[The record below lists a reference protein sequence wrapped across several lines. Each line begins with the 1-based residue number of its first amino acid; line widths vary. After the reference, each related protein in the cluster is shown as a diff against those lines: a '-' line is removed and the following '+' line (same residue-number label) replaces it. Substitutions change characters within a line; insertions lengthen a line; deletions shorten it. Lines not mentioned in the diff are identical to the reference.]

1 MVSLSERIASD
12 TKEAMKARD
21 KSRVNA
27 LRMLRSALGNE
38 QIQVGHELS
47 EDEEIAVLRRQ
58 LKQREESAEA
68 YREAGRAEQADSET
82 AEAEVIRSYLP
93 APMSREEIER
103 VADQA
108 IEETGAAGMKDMGS
122 VMGRAKELSEN
133 RAEGRELS
141 AVVRERLQGM

>member
-1 MVSLSERIASD
+1 MSLSDRIASD
-12 TKEAMKARD
+12 TKKAMKARD

-68 YREAGRAEQADSET
+68 YREAGRAEQADSEA

-93 APMSREEIER
+93 APMSREEIEW
-103 VADQA
+103 VSDQA

-122 VMGRAKELSEN
+122 VMGRARELSEN

-141 AVVRERLQGM
+141 VVVRERLQGM

>member
-1 MVSLSERIASD
+1 MSLSERIASD

-68 YREAGRAEQADSET
+68 YREAGRAEQADSEA

-122 VMGRAKELSEN
+122 VMGRARELSEN

>member
-68 YREAGRAEQADSET
+68 YRKAGRAEQADSET

>member
-1 MVSLSERIASD
+1 
-12 TKEAMKARD
+12 MKARD

-68 YREAGRAEQADSET
+68 YREAGRAEQADSEA

-93 APMSREEIER
+93 APMSREEIEW
-103 VADQA
+103 VSDQA

-122 VMGRAKELSEN
+122 VMGRARELSEN

-141 AVVRERLQGM
+141 VVVRERLQGM

>member
-1 MVSLSERIASD
+1 MSLSERIASD

-68 YREAGRAEQADSET
+68 YREAGRAEQADSEA

-122 VMGRAKELSEN
+122 VMGRARELSEN

-141 AVVRERLQGM
+141 VVVRERLQGM

>member
-68 YREAGRAEQADSET
+68 YREAGRAEQADSEA

-122 VMGRAKELSEN
+122 VMGRARELSEN

>member
-1 MVSLSERIASD
+1 MSLSERIASD

-21 KSRVNA
+21 KSRVDA

-38 QIQVGHELS
+38 QIQLGHELS

-68 YREAGRAEQADSET
+68 YREAGRAEQADSES

-103 VADQA
+103 VAEQA
-108 IEETGAAGMKDMGS
+108 IQETGATGMKDMGS
-122 VMGRAKELSEN
+122 VMGRAKELSES

>member
-1 MVSLSERIASD
+1 MSLSERIASD
-12 TKEAMKARD
+12 TKGAMKARD

>member
-1 MVSLSERIASD
+1 MSLSERIASD

-68 YREAGRAEQADSET
+68 YREAGRAEQADSEA

-122 VMGRAKELSEN
+122 VMERARELSEN

>member
-1 MVSLSERIASD
+1 MSLSERITSD

-68 YREAGRAEQADSET
+68 YREAGRAEQAESEA

-103 VADQA
+103 VADRA
-108 IEETGAAGMKDMGS
+108 IEETGATGMKDMGS
-122 VMGRAKELSEN
+122 VMGRAKELSDN